1 MSEVWL
7 RTNRRAFAIGMI
19 APAMG
24 LAAAAALALW
34 GEAVGRGWP
43 SWLGLTIAIVSAG
56 VLALLIWQVFRPRIA
71 RRGDWVL
78 FYLRP
83 GAPIKTPLEY
93 VEGFL
98 LGQGPSYLR
107 SNQPDATLAST
118 IVIRLAD
125 RAVDYAQRE
134 VHMALGSWRH
144 HYVTIRGAWCEPLS
158 LDVVNRLNATLA
170 KAQQERPQESR
181 SR

>member
-1 MSEVWL
+1 MPEIWL
-7 RTNRRAFAIGMI
+7 RTNRRVFYISMI
-19 APAMG
+19 APAVG
-24 LAAAAALALW
+24 LAVGAMLAGFGNARGVDWVRWSGTGVIAVSAALLLL
-34 GEAVGRGWP
+34 
-43 SWLGLTIAIVSAG
+43 LG
-56 VLALLIWQVFRPRIA
+56 WQVIRPRIA
-71 RRGDWVL
+71 RKGNWVL

-83 GAPIKTPLEY
+83 GAPIRVPLEF

-98 LGQGPSYLR
+98 LGQGPSYIQ
-107 SNQPDATLAST
+107 NHQPDATVAST

-134 VHMALGSWRH
+134 VHSALASWCN

-158 LDVVNRLNATLA
+158 LQVVNRLNATLA
-170 KAQQERPQESR
+170 KAQEAQKGSR